1 MEIFGRPVASYPRDA
16 LRGRV
21 AVVMQKAQLFGGTI
35 RSNLLWGN
43 KDATDADLWA
53 ALETAQA
60 ADFVRAK
67 PLGLDEPVEQGGR
80 NLSGGQKQRLTIARA
95 LVGKPDILILDD
107 SASALDYATDAA
119 LRKALAALPGALT
132 VFIVSQRAA
141 SLQHA
146 DQILVLDD
154 GHLVGIGTHSALR
167 SSCPVYEEIY
177 ESQFKKGRQKHE
189 CKSKNKLTPQQRKAT
204 LNRVLHKIR
213 PYSAF
218 VVCSLLV
225 AAVSVA
231 AQLYIPI
238 LCGDAIDKML
248 GKGNV
253 DLAGVLRIAV
263 SILVVAAVAALAQ
276 WLLSVCN
283 NRITFSVSRDLRNE
297 ALRKIQTLPLSYLD
311 SHPSGDIVSRMVADV
326 DTFADGLL
334 MGFTQLFSGILTI
347 LGTLLFMLRENV
359 PITLVVVCITPL
371 SLVVAGFLAKRS
383 YGYFQSQST
392 VRGKQ
397 TALVNEMIEGQKVV
411 QAFGHEAESLAAFD
425 EVNGQLQDVS
435 LKAIFFSSLTNP
447 ATRFVN
453 NIVYAGVG
461 LVGALYAVRGGIT
474 IGQLSVFL
482 SYANQYT
489 KPFNE
494 ISGVV
499 TELQNALACAARVF
513 ELLDA
518 EDQVPEAE
526 NAAALQPDGHV
537 QLQDVSFR
545 YLPDRPLIEGLSLD
559 VQPGQRIAI
568 VGPTGCGKTTLIN
581 LLMRFYDVNS
591 GSIKVSGT
599 DIRDV
604 TRASLRGS
612 YGMVLQDTWLRAG
625 TVRENIAYG
634 KPDATMDEVIAAAKA
649 AHAHSFIRRLP
660 DGYDTVIAEDGGNI
674 SQGQKQLLC
683 IARVMLCL
691 PPMLILDEAT
701 SSIDTRTEV
710 RIQKAFARMM
720 QGRTSFIVAHRLST
734 IREADVILVMKDGHI
749 VEQGNHDQLLAQG
762 GFYAKLYNSQFEG
775 VQT

>member
-1 MEIFGRPVASYPRDA
+1 MSA
-16 LRGRV
+16 
-21 AVVMQKAQLFGGTI
+21 KA
-35 RSNLLWGN
+35 
-43 KDATDADLWA
+43 
-53 ALETAQA
+53 
-60 ADFVRAK
+60 
-67 PLGLDEPVEQGGR
+67 
-80 NLSGGQKQRLTIARA
+80 
-95 LVGKPDILILDD
+95 
-107 SASALDYATDAA
+107 
-119 LRKALAALPGALT
+119 
-132 VFIVSQRAA
+132 
-141 SLQHA
+141 
-146 DQILVLDD
+146 
-154 GHLVGIGTHSALR
+154 
-167 SSCPVYEEIY
+167 
-177 ESQFKKGRQKHE
+177 
-189 CKSKNKLTPQQRKAT
+189 KNKLTPQQRKAT

-347 LGTLLFMLRENV
+347 FGTLLFMLRENV

-634 KPDATMDEVIAAAKA
+634 KPDATMDEVITAAKA

-701 SSIDTRTEV
+701 SSIDTRTEALV
-710 RIQKAFARMM
+710 QRGMDGLM
-720 QGRTSFIVAHRLST
+720 YGRTSFVIAHRLST
-734 IREADVILVMKDGHI
+734 VRNADCI
-749 VEQGNHDQLLAQG
+749 VVLEQGRIIERGSHDELIAKKGKYYQLYTGNLAE
-762 GFYAKLYNSQFEG
+762 N
-775 VQT
+775 

>member
-1 MEIFGRPVASYPRDA
+1 MSA
-16 LRGRV
+16 
-21 AVVMQKAQLFGGTI
+21 KA
-35 RSNLLWGN
+35 
-43 KDATDADLWA
+43 
-53 ALETAQA
+53 
-60 ADFVRAK
+60 
-67 PLGLDEPVEQGGR
+67 
-80 NLSGGQKQRLTIARA
+80 
-95 LVGKPDILILDD
+95 
-107 SASALDYATDAA
+107 
-119 LRKALAALPGALT
+119 KA
-132 VFIVSQRAA
+132 
-141 SLQHA
+141 
-146 DQILVLDD
+146 
-154 GHLVGIGTHSALR
+154 
-167 SSCPVYEEIY
+167 
-177 ESQFKKGRQKHE
+177 
-189 CKSKNKLTPQQRKAT
+189 KLTPEQRKAT
-204 LNRVLHKIR
+204 LTRVLHKIR
-213 PYSAF
+213 PYSLF
-218 VVCSLLV
+218 VVCSLIV

-238 LCGDAIDKML
+238 LCGDAIDLML

-253 DLAGVLRIAV
+253 AFAGVGRIIV
-263 SILVVAAVAALAQ
+263 EVLVVAVVAAFAQ

-334 MGFTQLFSGILTI
+334 MGFTQLFSGVLTI
-347 LGTLLFMLRENV
+347 LGTLLFMLSENV
-359 PITLVVVCITPL
+359 VITLVVVCITPL
-371 SLVVAGFLAKRS
+371 SLLVASFLAKRS
-383 YGYFQSQST
+383 YKYFQGQSS
-392 VRGKQ
+392 VRGEQ

-411 QAFGHEAESLAAFD
+411 QAFGHEAESLDAFD
-425 EVNGQLQDVS
+425 EVNGRLQDVS
-435 LKAIFFSSLTNP
+435 LKAIFFSSMTNP

-482 SYANQYT
+482 NYANQYT

-518 EDQVPEAE
+518 DDQIPEAE
-526 NAAALQPDGHV
+526 NAAVLQPDGHV
-537 QLQDVSFR
+537 QLEDVSFR

-559 VQPGQRIAI
+559 VKPGQRIAI

-581 LLMRFYDVNS
+581 LLMRFYDVN
-591 GSIKVSGT
+591 GGAIKVSGT
-599 DIRDV
+599 DIRSV

-634 KPDATMDEVIAAAKA
+634 KPDATLEEVVAAAKA
-649 AHAHSFIRRLP
+649 AHADSFIRRLP

-749 VEQGNHDQLLAQG
+749 VEQGNHDELLAAG

-775 VQT
+775 VET

>member
-1 MEIFGRPVASYPRDA
+1 MSA
-16 LRGRV
+16 
-21 AVVMQKAQLFGGTI
+21 KA
-35 RSNLLWGN
+35 
-43 KDATDADLWA
+43 
-53 ALETAQA
+53 
-60 ADFVRAK
+60 
-67 PLGLDEPVEQGGR
+67 
-80 NLSGGQKQRLTIARA
+80 
-95 LVGKPDILILDD
+95 
-107 SASALDYATDAA
+107 
-119 LRKALAALPGALT
+119 KA
-132 VFIVSQRAA
+132 
-141 SLQHA
+141 
-146 DQILVLDD
+146 
-154 GHLVGIGTHSALR
+154 
-167 SSCPVYEEIY
+167 
-177 ESQFKKGRQKHE
+177 
-189 CKSKNKLTPQQRKAT
+189 KLTPEQRKAT
-204 LNRVLHKIR
+204 LTRVLHKIR
-213 PYSAF
+213 PYSLF
-218 VVCSLLV
+218 VVCSLIV

-238 LCGDAIDKML
+238 LCGDAIDLML

-253 DLAGVLRIAV
+253 DFAGVGRIIV
-263 SILVVAAVAALAQ
+263 EVLVVAVAAAFAQ

-334 MGFTQLFSGILTI
+334 MGFTQLFSGVLTI
-347 LGTLLFMLRENV
+347 LGTLLFMLSENV
-359 PITLVVVCITPL
+359 AITLVVVCITPL
-371 SLVVAGFLAKRS
+371 SLLVASFLAKRS
-383 YGYFQSQST
+383 YKYFQGQSS
-392 VRGKQ
+392 VRGEQ

-411 QAFGHEAESLAAFD
+411 QAFGHEAESLDAFD
-425 EVNGQLQDVS
+425 EVNGRLQDVS
-435 LKAIFFSSLTNP
+435 LKAIFFSSMTNP

-482 SYANQYT
+482 NYANQYT

-518 EDQVPEAE
+518 DDQIPEAE
-526 NAAALQPDGHV
+526 NAAVLQPDGHV
-537 QLQDVSFR
+537 QLEDVSFR

-559 VQPGQRIAI
+559 VKPGQRIAI

-634 KPDATMDEVIAAAKA
+634 KPDATLDEVVAAAKA
-649 AHAHSFIRRLP
+649 AHADSFIRRLP

-749 VEQGNHDQLLAQG
+749 VEQGNHDELLAAG

-775 VQT
+775 VET

>member
-1 MEIFGRPVASYPRDA
+1 MSA
-16 LRGRV
+16 
-21 AVVMQKAQLFGGTI
+21 KA
-35 RSNLLWGN
+35 
-43 KDATDADLWA
+43 
-53 ALETAQA
+53 
-60 ADFVRAK
+60 
-67 PLGLDEPVEQGGR
+67 
-80 NLSGGQKQRLTIARA
+80 
-95 LVGKPDILILDD
+95 
-107 SASALDYATDAA
+107 
-119 LRKALAALPGALT
+119 
-132 VFIVSQRAA
+132 
-141 SLQHA
+141 
-146 DQILVLDD
+146 
-154 GHLVGIGTHSALR
+154 
-167 SSCPVYEEIY
+167 
-177 ESQFKKGRQKHE
+177 
-189 CKSKNKLTPQQRKAT
+189 KNKLTPQQRKAT

-213 PYSAF
+213 PYSVF

-347 LGTLLFMLRENV
+347 FGTLLFMLRENV

-660 DGYDTVIAEDGGNI
+660 EGYDTVIAEDGGNI

>member
-1 MEIFGRPVASYPRDA
+1 MSA
-16 LRGRV
+16 
-21 AVVMQKAQLFGGTI
+21 KA
-35 RSNLLWGN
+35 
-43 KDATDADLWA
+43 
-53 ALETAQA
+53 
-60 ADFVRAK
+60 
-67 PLGLDEPVEQGGR
+67 
-80 NLSGGQKQRLTIARA
+80 
-95 LVGKPDILILDD
+95 
-107 SASALDYATDAA
+107 
-119 LRKALAALPGALT
+119 KA
-132 VFIVSQRAA
+132 
-141 SLQHA
+141 
-146 DQILVLDD
+146 
-154 GHLVGIGTHSALR
+154 
-167 SSCPVYEEIY
+167 
-177 ESQFKKGRQKHE
+177 
-189 CKSKNKLTPQQRKAT
+189 KLTPEQRKAT
-204 LNRVLHKIR
+204 LTRVLHKIR
-213 PYSAF
+213 PYSLF
-218 VVCSLLV
+218 VVCSLIV

-238 LCGDAIDKML
+238 LCGDAIDLML

-253 DLAGVLRIAV
+253 DFAGVGRIIV
-263 SILVVAAVAALAQ
+263 EVLVVAVVAAFAQ

-334 MGFTQLFSGILTI
+334 MGFTQLFSGVLTI
-347 LGTLLFMLRENV
+347 LGTLLFMLSENV
-359 PITLVVVCITPL
+359 AITLVVVCITPL
-371 SLVVAGFLAKRS
+371 SLLVASFLAKRS
-383 YGYFQSQST
+383 YKYFQGQSS
-392 VRGKQ
+392 VRGEQ

-411 QAFGHEAESLAAFD
+411 QAFGHEAESLDAFD
-425 EVNGQLQDVS
+425 EVNGRLQDVS
-435 LKAIFFSSLTNP
+435 LKAIFFSSMTNP

-482 SYANQYT
+482 NYANQYT

-518 EDQVPEAE
+518 DDQIPEAE
-526 NAAALQPDGHV
+526 NAAVLQPDGHV
-537 QLQDVSFR
+537 QLEDVSFR

-559 VQPGQRIAI
+559 VNPGQRIAI

-581 LLMRFYDVNS
+581 LLMRFYDVN
-591 GSIKVSGT
+591 GGAIKVSDT
-599 DIRDV
+599 DIRSV

-634 KPDATMDEVIAAAKA
+634 KPDATLDEVVAAAKA
-649 AHAHSFIRRLP
+649 AHADSFIRRLP

-749 VEQGNHDQLLAQG
+749 VEQGNHDELLAAG

-775 VQT
+775 VET

>member
-1 MEIFGRPVASYPRDA
+1 MSA
-16 LRGRV
+16 
-21 AVVMQKAQLFGGTI
+21 KA
-35 RSNLLWGN
+35 
-43 KDATDADLWA
+43 
-53 ALETAQA
+53 
-60 ADFVRAK
+60 
-67 PLGLDEPVEQGGR
+67 
-80 NLSGGQKQRLTIARA
+80 
-95 LVGKPDILILDD
+95 
-107 SASALDYATDAA
+107 
-119 LRKALAALPGALT
+119 KA
-132 VFIVSQRAA
+132 
-141 SLQHA
+141 
-146 DQILVLDD
+146 
-154 GHLVGIGTHSALR
+154 
-167 SSCPVYEEIY
+167 
-177 ESQFKKGRQKHE
+177 
-189 CKSKNKLTPQQRKAT
+189 KLTPEQRKAT
-204 LNRVLHKIR
+204 LTRVLHKIR
-213 PYSAF
+213 PYSLF
-218 VVCSLLV
+218 VVCSLIV

-238 LCGDAIDKML
+238 LCGDAIDLML

-253 DLAGVLRIAV
+253 DFAGVGRIIV
-263 SILVVAAVAALAQ
+263 EVLVVAVVAAFAQ
-276 WLLSVCN
+276 GLLSVCN

-297 ALRKIQTLPLSYLD
+297 ALRKIQTLPLSYLN

-334 MGFTQLFSGILTI
+334 MGFTQLFSGVLTI
-347 LGTLLFMLRENV
+347 LGTLLFMLSENV
-359 PITLVVVCITPL
+359 VITLVVVCITPL
-371 SLVVAGFLAKRS
+371 SLLVASFLAKRS
-383 YGYFQSQST
+383 YKYFQGQSS
-392 VRGKQ
+392 VRGEQ

-411 QAFGHEAESLAAFD
+411 QAFGHEAESLDAFD
-425 EVNGQLQDVS
+425 EVNGRLQDVS
-435 LKAIFFSSLTNP
+435 LKAIFFSSMTNP

-482 SYANQYT
+482 NYANQYT

-518 EDQVPEAE
+518 DDQIPEAE
-526 NAAALQPDGHV
+526 NAAVLQPDGHV
-537 QLQDVSFR
+537 QLEDVSFR

-559 VQPGQRIAI
+559 VKPGQRIAI

-581 LLMRFYDVNS
+581 LLMRFYDVN
-591 GSIKVSGT
+591 GGAIKVSGT
-599 DIRDV
+599 DIRSV

-612 YGMVLQDTWLRAG
+612 YCMVLQDTWLRAG

-634 KPDATMDEVIAAAKA
+634 KPDATLDEVVAAAKA
-649 AHAHSFIRRLP
+649 AHADSFIRRLP

-749 VEQGNHDQLLAQG
+749 VEQGNHDELLAAG

-775 VQT
+775 VET